1 MENTTRN
8 RNLIKVLLKMLINTE
23 KEMDKFSDYMQN
35 NKFLLN
41 IDIEAKEILCFN
53 DLLDTM
59 EVKSAEKQEKNYEL
73 LGNMIT
79 KDYDLNIAIDNFM
92 AYNQL

>member
-1 MENTTRN
+1 MENATRN

-73 LGNMIT
+73 LGDMIT

>member
-1 MENTTRN
+1 MENATRN

-23 KEMDKFSDYMQN
+23 REMDKFSDYMQN
-35 NKFLLN
+35 NTFLLN
-41 IDIEAKEILCFN
+41 IDIESKEILCFN

-59 EVKSAEKQEKNYEL
+59 EVRSIERQEKNYEL
-73 LGNMIT
+73 LGDMIT
-79 KDYDLNIAIDNFM
+79 QDNDLNIAIDNFM

>member
-8 RNLIKVLLKMLINTE
+8 HNLIKTLLKMLINTE

-35 NKFLLN
+35 NNFLLN

-59 EVKSAEKQEKNYEL
+59 EVTSVEKQEKNYEL
-73 LGNMIT
+73 LGDMIT

>member
-73 LGNMIT
+73 LGDMIT